1 LKFQLEEV
9 VLRLPAIQG
18 VGDPSKADG
27 YKHSE
32 PLPTLQMGYAS
43 FFFLFNLVN
52 YVGCLHM
59 NYLSSVWN
67 S

>member
-52 YVGCLHM
+52 YVGC
-59 NYLSSVWN
+59 
-67 S
+67 